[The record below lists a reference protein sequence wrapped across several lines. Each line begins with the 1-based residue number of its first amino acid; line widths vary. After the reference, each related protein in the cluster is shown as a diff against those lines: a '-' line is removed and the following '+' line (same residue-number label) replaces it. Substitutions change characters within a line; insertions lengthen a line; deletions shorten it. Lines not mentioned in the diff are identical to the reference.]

1 MGLRRSTIAAPIWTS
16 AAREIRAS
24 SGALH
29 KAIENN
35 FLQATPDCHALLAG
49 ERTTFRCWDRQSASR
64 TDSSSGEID
73 KKGAPYPRTPMKVDP
88 AKLSLSNF
96 IAGETSDPLAAPP
109 SFTHWMRAGAF
120 AAELYEPELLA
131 TADARTT
138 ISYNGK
144 PRSVINL
151 CSYNY
156 LGLANRPEV
165 IAAAH
170 EALKTYGLGACGS
183 PMLSGMTNLH
193 RELERRVATFLGRED
208 AMLFN
213 SGFGGALGTISGLL
227 RKTDV
232 AILDNRSHLSLRDGA
247 LLARCRAEKFEHNDA
262 GSLEAALQRHR
273 GRRQLVIVEGI
284 YSMDGDFGNLKELIE
299 VAELHGARVFVDE
312 AHSMLACGNHGRGA
326 AEMFGVED
334 RIPLIYGTFSKAFG
348 ALGGF
353 VAGSRETVQYL
364 RFYAHPY
371 VYSCALPAVVVAAIL
386 KALDI
391 GTSEW
396 NLQKQLWENAEYF
409 HKQLRGLG
417 IDTGRSTTYIMP
429 IVIGDRE
436 RMYRLGHQL
445 RRRGL
450 WVAPVDY
457 PAVPQNKICFRA
469 CVTANHTRAD
479 LDEALN
485 ILSDVLSAD
494 SKVKAAA
501 FRLRCKV
508 SELSL
513 RMTS

>member
-1 MGLRRSTIAAPIWTS
+1 
-16 AAREIRAS
+16 
-24 SGALH
+24 
-29 KAIENN
+29 
-35 FLQATPDCHALLAG
+35 
-49 ERTTFRCWDRQSASR
+49 
-64 TDSSSGEID
+64 
-73 KKGAPYPRTPMKVDP
+73 MKVDP

-96 IAGETSDPLAAPP
+96 IAGETEDPLTAPP
-109 SFTHWMRAGAF
+109 SFTNWMRAGAF
-120 AAELYEPELLA
+120 AIELYEPELLA
-131 TADARTT
+131 SADARTT

-156 LGLANRPEV
+156 LGLANHPEV
-165 IAAAH
+165 IAASH
-170 EALKTYGLGACGS
+170 EALRTHGLGACGS
-183 PMLSGMTNLH
+183 PMLSGMTDLH
-193 RELERRVATFLGRED
+193 RELERRVAGFLGRED

-247 LLARCRAEKFEHNDA
+247 LLARCRTEKFEHNNA
-262 GSLEAALQRHR
+262 ASLETALQRHR
-273 GRRQLVIVEGI
+273 GRRQLVVVEGI
-284 YSMDGDFGNLKELIE
+284 YSMDGDFGNLNELIE
-299 VAELHGARVFVDE
+299 VADSHGARVFVDE
-312 AHSMLACGNHGRGA
+312 AHSMLACGDNGRGA
-326 AEMFGVED
+326 AERFGVEE

-353 VAGSRETVQYL
+353 VAGSKETVQYL

-371 VYSCALPAVVVAAIL
+371 VYSCALPPVVVAGLL

-391 GTSEW
+391 AIRDGAQ
-396 NLQKQLWENAEYF
+396 LRKALWENAEYF

-417 IDTGRSTTYIMP
+417 IDAGRSTTYIMP

-436 RMYRLGHQL
+436 RMYRIGHTL

-469 CVTANHTRAD
+469 CVTAKHTRAD

-485 ILSDVLSAD
+485 ILDDTLSAD
-494 SKVKAAA
+494 SKMKAAA
-501 FRLRCKV
+501 FRLRCKM